1 MSAVRLLVLGI
12 VRMHGRTHGYA
23 VHRELTQWKSDT
35 WTSVKPGSVYHA
47 LKQLAKEG
55 KLREVGAED
64 SSEGPER
71 MLYALSPAGEKEFQQ
86 RLHAA
91 FASFDPQQLGAGIAF
106 MQSLPRER
114 AIERLRTLHTRADEN
129 RRHLDALAPHF
140 ADRTAPPHTADLLE
154 LWSGGLQ
161 ATAAWAQRL
170 LARLESGDYVMAGES
185 AATKYSPAPTRT
197 TTAAADAP
205 KRRGRDSRR
214 R

>member
-23 VHRELTQWKSDT
+23 VHRELTQWKSET

-64 SSEGPER
+64 SAEGPER

-114 AIERLRTLHTRADEN
+114 AIERLRDLHARADEN
-129 RRHLDALAPHF
+129 RRHLDALLPHF
-140 ADRTAPPHTADLLE
+140 ADRSAPPHTADLLE

-161 ATAAWAQRL
+161 ATAVWAQRL
-170 LARLESGDYVMAGES
+170 LARLEAGDYVMAGES
-185 AATKYSPAPTRT
+185 AAKRAVPAPKRN
-197 TTAAADAP
+197 AALAAAP
-205 KRRGRDSRR
+205 KRRSRDSKPR
-214 R
+214 